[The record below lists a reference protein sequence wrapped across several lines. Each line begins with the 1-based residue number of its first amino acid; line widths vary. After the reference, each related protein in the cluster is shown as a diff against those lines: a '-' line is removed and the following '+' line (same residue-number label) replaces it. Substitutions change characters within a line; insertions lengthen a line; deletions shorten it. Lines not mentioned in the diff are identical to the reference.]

1 MLVDATMVQ
10 LIKGLSHIE
19 GYPDEW
25 PMISR
30 TSISIPKTIMQLPK
44 GKEALTSLLLLRPI
58 VYFYLA
64 SFIESISITLS
75 LDTALDSARR
85 SAGPTRSLLLGIV
98 SSLNDIR
105 PNPANTDS
113 LQLDTMSG
121 AIGRLQEVLTKI
133 YSDHLAV
140 SFLDS
145 LKARAR
151 ESRDGKS
158 KLLPLEIDRCIQVI
172 LSWNCQSQ
180 PHAMDWLDAI
190 ASSKLLRMR
199 NSALRCALR
208 SALQLD
214 LAPLMPLS

>member
-1 MLVDATMVQ
+1 
-10 LIKGLSHIE
+10 
-19 GYPDEW
+19 
-25 PMISR
+25 MIPR

-105 PNPANTDS
+105 TNPADTDS

-121 AIGRLQEVLTKI
+121 AIGNVQEVFTKI

-145 LKARAR
+145 LKARAC
-151 ESRDGKS
+151 ESREGKS
-158 KLLPLEIDRCIQVI
+158 KHSLLEIDRFIQII
-172 LSWNCQSQ
+172 LSLNYLPKSAPWYGLVGCYS
-180 PHAMDWLDAI
+180 
-190 ASSKLLRMR
+190 LLQAFAYAEYRPMLC
-199 NSALRCALR
+199 SAKCLTA
-208 SALQLD
+208 
-214 LAPLMPLS
+214 